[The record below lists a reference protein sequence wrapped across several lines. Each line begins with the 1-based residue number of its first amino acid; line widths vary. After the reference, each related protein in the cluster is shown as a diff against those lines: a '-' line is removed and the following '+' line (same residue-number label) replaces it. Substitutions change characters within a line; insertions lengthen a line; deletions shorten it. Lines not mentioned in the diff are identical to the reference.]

1 MSLHLLI
8 DGYNLLF
15 SSALVVGSG
24 ELEGLR
30 KALLQK
36 LERYQAAR
44 GHRLTVVFDGARQ
57 WPDSTETT
65 YGGPL
70 GVVFSDHGETADEAI
85 QVLLTETSSETV
97 VVTSDR
103 ALQRSASGQGA
114 GVVSVEEFASKV
126 RQALASSVTEEED
139 DEETDEEPTL
149 STRKRGNPRRA
160 RRRDRRRSTW
170 LKKL

>member
-15 SSALVVGSG
+15 SSALVEGSG

-57 WPDSTETT
+57 WPDSMETT

-70 GVVFSDHGETADEAI
+70 GVVFSDHGETADGAI

-126 RQALASSVTEEED
+126 RQTLASSVTEEED
-139 DEETDEEPTL
+139 EESDEGPTL

-160 RRRDRRRSTW
+160 KRRDRRRSTW
-170 LKKL
+170 FKKL